1 MARLIFIAFLLV
13 TGAVFLRLAWNAA
26 LKILRSIA
34 KIAYISAKVA
44 GAALVAGLAGLVA
57 FFVLPITVVGDWFGI
72 AVVSVA
78 IAAFVLCW
86 RKFAVRD
93 GRAARPLSPMEE
105 DQSTSSFPI
114 VEEAIKPEADPR
126 IAEAWEMAG
135 ELAPEYAQR
144 LSAARRRCAQVLE
157 MAAGDSVEWSI
168 VDCSTFISR
177 TVPDAISTAAAL
189 MKDADPSERSSLA
202 GELVVDLERIA
213 SRAGEEVDSR
223 RRQLRNSWHVVRTH
237 IASRTARDAS

>member
-1 MARLIFIAFLLV
+1 MRLIFIAFLLV
-13 TGAVFLRLAWNAA
+13 TGAVLLHLAWNAA
-26 LKILRSIA
+26 LKILQSIV
-34 KIAYISAKVA
+34 KLAYMSAKVV

-57 FFVLPITVVGDWFGI
+57 FVVLPIAVLGDWFGI

-105 DQSTSSFPI
+105 DQSTSLPI
-114 VEEAIKPEADPR
+114 VEEVIKPEADPR

-144 LSAARRRCAQVLE
+144 LSAARRHCAQVLE
-157 MAAGDSVEWSI
+157 MAAGGPVEWSI

-177 TVPDAISTAAAL
+177 TVPDAVSTAAAL
-189 MKDADPSERSSLA
+189 MMDADHSERSSLA

-213 SRAGEEVDSR
+213 SRAREEVDSR
-223 RRQLRNSWHVVRTH
+223 RRQLRNSWHVIRTH

>member
-72 AVVSVA
+72 AVVSVV
-78 IAAFVLCW
+78 IAAFILCW
-86 RKFAVRD
+86 RKFGFQYVRL
-93 GRAARPLSPMEE
+93 ARPLPLVES
-105 DQSTSSFPI
+105 DRATSSSI

-157 MAAGDSVEWSI
+157 MAAGGSVEWSV

-177 TVPDAISTAAAL
+177 TVPDAVSAAAAL
-189 MKDADPSERSSLA
+189 MKDADHSERSSLA

-213 SRAGEEVDSR
+213 SRAHEEVDNR
-223 RRQLRNSWHVVRTH
+223 RRQLRNSWHVIRTH
-237 IASRTARDAS
+237 IAGRTARDAF

>member
-26 LKILRSIA
+26 LKILQAIVKLAS
-34 KIAYISAKVA
+34 ISAKVA

-57 FFVLPITVVGDWFGI
+57 FFVLPIAVVGDWFGI

-78 IAAFVLCW
+78 IAAFALCW

-93 GRAARPLSPMEE
+93 GRAARPLSPVEN
-105 DQSTSSFPI
+105 DQSTSFPI

-126 IAEAWEMAG
+126 IAEAWKMAG

-144 LSAARRRCAQVLE
+144 LSAARRSCAQVLE
-157 MAAGDSVEWSI
+157 MAAGGQVEWSV

-177 TVPDAISTAAAL
+177 TVPDAVSTAAAL
-189 MKDADPSERSSLA
+189 MKDADHSERSGLA

-213 SRAGEEVDSR
+213 SRAREEVDSR
-223 RRQLRNSWHVVRTH
+223 RHQLRNSWHVIRTH
-237 IASRTARDAS
+237 IANRTARDAS

>member
-44 GAALVAGLAGLVA
+44 GAAMVAGLAGLVA
-57 FFVLPITVVGDWFGI
+57 FFVLPIAVVGDWFGM

-78 IAAFVLCW
+78 IAAFVLCL
-86 RKFAVRD
+86 RKFGFRD
-93 GRAARPLSPMEE
+93 IRAARPLPTVED
-105 DQSTSSFPI
+105 DQSTSFPI
-114 VEEAIKPEADPR
+114 AEEAIKPEADPR
-126 IAEAWEMAG
+126 VAEAWKMAG
-135 ELAPEYAQR
+135 ELCPEYAQR
-144 LSAARRRCAQVLE
+144 LSAARRSCAQVLE
-157 MAAGDSVEWSI
+157 MAAWDSVEWSV

-177 TVPDAISTAAAL
+177 TVPDAVSTAAAL
-189 MKDADPSERSSLA
+189 MKDADHSERSSLA

-213 SRAGEEVDSR
+213 SRAREEVDSR

>member
-1 MARLIFIAFLLV
+1 MGRLILIAFLLV
-13 TGAVFLRLAWNAA
+13 TGAVLLRMAWDAA
-26 LKILRSIA
+26 LKILRSIV
-34 KIAYISAKVA
+34 KVAYMSAKVA
-44 GAALVAGLAGLVA
+44 GAALLAGLAGLVA
-57 FFVLPITVVGDWFGI
+57 FVVLPITVVGDWFGI

-105 DQSTSSFPI
+105 DQSTSFPI

-157 MAAGDSVEWSI
+157 MAAGDPVEWSI

-177 TVPDAISTAAAL
+177 TVPDAVSTAAAL
-189 MKDADPSERSSLA
+189 MKDADHAERSSLA

-213 SRAGEEVDSR
+213 SRAREEVDNR